1 MISIMIPCFS
11 VDDKLGD
18 WINGRSRFRDV
29 YKLDLGVYLIMIMGI
44 SGLTIVRI
52 VLE

>member
-1 MISIMIPCFS
+1 MTSIIIPCFS
-11 VDDKLGD
+11 ADDELGD
-18 WINGRSRFRDV
+18 WINCRGLFRNL
-29 YKLDLGVYLIMIMGI
+29 YELDLGVYLIMIMGI